1 MRKCLSPFFF
11 PFPFSFPSSYCR
23 APQAWELG
31 PRSTHEGMPATDR
44 EQDRNR
50 RNKRNRE
57 EERERESGAV
67 SRNIISRSDRKIIA
81 ASAVGLTVGDWNFSP
96 PSGFPR
102 AIAARHRP
110 FVQRIYFLSGYF
122 HVYYPLN
129 IDVSRLHFSLF
140 LFLPT
145 GKENFNARSIN

>member
-1 MRKCLSPFFF
+1 MPFAFFF
-11 PFPFSFPSSYCR
+11 SFSIFFSIELLSRIASLKTWSAVQRTKGCR
-23 APQAWELG
+23 LPIGNRTE
-31 PRSTHEGMPATDR
+31 TEETR
-44 EQDRNR
+44 ETER
-50 RNKRNRE
+50 KK
-57 EERERESGAV
+57 ERERESGAV

-102 AIAARHRP
+102 AIAAHHRP